1 MLGAPFGSQYTKS
14 GIIQRRLVWPLC
26 KDGMQIHEALLIL
39 LRMGGTHGH
48 PWLIHVDVW
57 QKTPQYCKVISLQ
70 VK

>member
-26 KDGMQIHEALLIL
+26 KHGMQIHEALLIL
-39 LRMGGTHGH
+39 LKMGGHMGTHGWFMLMYGKKH
-48 PWLIHVDVW
+48 HNI
-57 QKTPQYCKVISLQ
+57 